1 MNVSVA
7 YAIAAAVCLTAGWFV
22 PALVMRALAP
32 TLRGSRLRATN
43 YRGRTVF
50 LGLGLVWVV
59 WVISLMVASTAFDV
73 VRHFVES
80 SPDGYTV
87 ALFEGPL
94 TLPLYGVPLMLV
106 GISVLL
112 GFMDDLFGTHD
123 DKGFHGHLSALSSGR
138 LTTGGLK
145 ALGIG
150 AISAVYA
157 WHIAQGRSAA
167 ASGWME
173 TVGTWLLATLVIAL
187 SANFINLM
195 DLRPGRALKVY
206 SLLIVIAAPLFAVD
220 ASRAFSVYASSL
232 AELGVAPWLSVDTLL
247 AALLMVLVLLG
258 PVAAVWRF
266 DLGEEGMLGDAGSN
280 VMGAIVGYLLAS
292 ALPLEWMA
300 AAAAALLAL
309 NVLSERVSYS
319 AVIERV
325 APLRALDRL
334 GRLTDEAA
342 GVVEAEGG
350 EALEEHEA

>member
-1 MNVSVA
+1 
-7 YAIAAAVCLTAGWFV
+7 
-22 PALVMRALAP
+22 
-32 TLRGSRLRATN
+32 
-43 YRGRTVF
+43 
-50 LGLGLVWVV
+50 
-59 WVISLMVASTAFDV
+59 
-73 VRHFVES
+73 
-80 SPDGYTV
+80 
-87 ALFEGPL
+87 
-94 TLPLYGVPLMLV
+94 MLV

-280 VMGAIVGYLLAS
+280 VMGAGRAGRPAQRAGQRRGQREKGVEKRQHQGSRRRRRQSRGDGPGSPRRLGFSAT
-292 ALPLEWMA
+292 ALPFAEVA
-300 AAAAALLAL
+300 AKFRGPGSPGR
-309 NVLSERVSYS
+309 VLR
-319 AVIERV
+319 
-325 APLRALDRL
+325 P
-334 GRLTDEAA
+334 
-342 GVVEAEGG
+342 GG
-350 EALEEHEA
+350 NP